1 MIPNCLTK
9 LLGDLLSIDFEAVG
23 VEFQQMTPL
32 SELFLFS
39 QTIESAASSRYL
51 FRLAWVNF
59 LSPTQLLYYRLP
71 QPTSSPN
78 RYYLIEPVS
87 LSIIP
92 DTSRVQ
98 YFFAPLPTLAY
109 IDGSSVLIGQI
120 LKEAKNLEPEMSLTV
135 CQVTEYTT
143 GKRNKWQGLPNG

>member
-1 MIPNCLTK
+1 M
-9 LLGDLLSIDFEAVG
+9 
-23 VEFQQMTPL
+23 
-32 SELFLFS
+32 
-39 QTIESAASSRYL
+39 
-51 FRLAWVNF
+51 
-59 LSPTQLLYYRLP
+59 
-71 QPTSSPN
+71 
-78 RYYLIEPVS
+78 
-87 LSIIP
+87 
-92 DTSRVQ
+92 Q